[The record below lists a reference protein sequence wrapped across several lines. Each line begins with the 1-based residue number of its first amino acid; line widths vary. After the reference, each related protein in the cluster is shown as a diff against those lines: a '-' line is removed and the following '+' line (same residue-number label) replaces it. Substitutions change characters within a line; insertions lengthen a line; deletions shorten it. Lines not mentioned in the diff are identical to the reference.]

1 MDRVAFGFQHVA
13 HMPIGDDEVGAIA
26 KRQQALYVLLFMV
39 LGLAAGAIIAVL
51 FAPDEG
57 AKTRRLITDALEDG
71 YRRGREATVDSLA
84 QLEPEF
90 PNLRQKVDGLL
101 SNIRR

>member
-1 MDRVAFGFQHVA
+1 MPERVYYS
-13 HMPIGDDEVGAIA
+13 DEAERVA

-51 FAPDEG
+51 LAPDEG
-57 AKTRRLITDALEDG
+57 AKTRRLIADALEDG
-71 YRRGREATVDSLA
+71 YRRGREATVDSLVH
-84 QLEPEF
+84 LEPEF
-90 PNLRQKVDGLL
+90 PNLREKVNGML